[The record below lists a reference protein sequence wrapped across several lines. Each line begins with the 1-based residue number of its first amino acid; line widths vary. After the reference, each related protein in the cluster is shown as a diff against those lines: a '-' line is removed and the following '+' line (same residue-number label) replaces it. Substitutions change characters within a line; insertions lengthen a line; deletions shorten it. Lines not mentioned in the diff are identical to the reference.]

1 MAEPK
6 ILTEP
11 PTAPSPDAPLP
22 TDLFTYIYETTALH
36 QLFLLLLSTSVFLIE
51 LVPLELQRRIV
62 NDLVKHRAFGWVI
75 ELCAVYAGVVLVHG
89 AAKLVL
95 NIYRNW
101 VGERAVR
108 DLRRRLRRM
117 VARFSAAGD
126 LGDQRGIQISMITG
140 EVEPIGGFVGA
151 SVSEPLLQGGVMLS
165 VLAYLIHLEAGLA
178 AAGFALFLPQL
189 LFVPLMQRAINRRS
203 AARIWML
210 RGLSA
215 SLVAREDEK
224 SRRQRDESR
233 IDLIFSVNMGIYR
246 LKFSMNFLMNL
257 CNHLQ
262 IVVGLLLGGW
272 YVLHGELE
280 VGGIVAYIS
289 GIGRLNDPW
298 GDLVNYFR
306 DASVNSVKYNLV
318 IVGIH
323 RLARETGVEID
334 TAATRG

>member
-6 ILTEP
+6 ILSEP
-11 PTAPSPDAPLP
+11 PAAPARETPLP
-22 TDLFTYIYETTALH
+22 TDLFTYIYQTTRLH
-36 QLFLLLLSTSVFLIE
+36 QFFLVLLSAAVFLIE

-62 NDLVKHRAFGWVI
+62 NDVVKQHDFIWVV

-89 AAKLVL
+89 SAKLAL

-117 VARFSAAGD
+117 VACFSAAGD
-126 LGDQRGIQISMITG
+126 LGDQRGVQISMITG

-165 VLAYLIHLEAGLA
+165 VLAYLLHLQAGLA

-210 RGLSA
+210 RGLSI
-215 SLVAREDEK
+215 SLVARDDEK
-224 SRRQRDESR
+224 SRHRRDESR
-233 IDLIFSVNMGIYR
+233 IDHIFSVNMGIYR

-272 YVLHGELE
+272 YVLQGDLA

-306 DASVNSVKYNLV
+306 DASVNSVKYNLI

-323 RLARETGVEID
+323 RLARETGVDID
-334 TAATRG
+334 TAETRG

>member
-11 PTAPSPDAPLP
+11 LAAPSPDAPLP
-22 TDLFTYIYETTALH
+22 TDLFTYIYETTRLH
-36 QLFLLLLSTSVFLIE
+36 QLLLLLLSVAVFLIE
-51 LVPLELQRRIV
+51 LVPLELQRRII
-62 NDLVKHRAFGWVI
+62 NDLVKNRDFILVV
-75 ELCAVYAGVVLVHG
+75 ELCAVYAGVVLAHG
-89 AAKLVL
+89 STKVAL

-108 DLRRRLRRM
+108 DLRRRLRRL

-126 LGDQRGIQISMITG
+126 LGDQRGVQISMITG

-165 VLAYLIHLEAGLA
+165 VLAYLLHLEAGLA
-178 AAGFALFLPQL
+178 AAGFVLFLPQL

-203 AARIWML
+203 AMRIWML
-210 RGLSA
+210 RALST
-215 SLVAREDEK
+215 SLVAR
-224 SRRQRDESR
+224 RDENPRRKRDEAR
-233 IDLIFSVNMGIYR
+233 IDLIFAVNMGIYR

-272 YVLHGELE
+272 YVLHGQLE

-306 DASVNSVKYNLV
+306 DASVNSVKYNLI
-318 IVGIH
+318 IVGIN
-323 RLARETGVEID
+323 RLARETGVDID
-334 TAATRG
+334 RAEARG

>member
-11 PTAPSPDAPLP
+11 LAAPSPDAPLP
-22 TDLFTYIYETTALH
+22 TDLFTYIYETTRLH
-36 QLFLLLLSTSVFLIE
+36 QLLLLLLSVAVFLIE
-51 LVPLELQRRIV
+51 LVPLELQRRII
-62 NDLVKHRAFGWVI
+62 NDLVKNRDFILVV
-75 ELCAVYAGVVLVHG
+75 ELCAVYAGVVLAHG
-89 AAKLVL
+89 STKVAL

-108 DLRRRLRRM
+108 DLRRRLRRL

-126 LGDQRGIQISMITG
+126 LGDQRGVQISMITG

-165 VLAYLIHLEAGLA
+165 VLAYPLHLEAGLA
-178 AAGFALFLPQL
+178 AAGFVLFLPQL

-203 AARIWML
+203 AMRIWML
-210 RGLSA
+210 RALST
-215 SLVAREDEK
+215 SLVAR
-224 SRRQRDESR
+224 RDENPRRKRDEAR
-233 IDLIFSVNMGIYR
+233 IDLIFAVNMGIYR

-272 YVLHGELE
+272 YVLHGQLE

-306 DASVNSVKYNLV
+306 DASVNSVKYNLI
-318 IVGIH
+318 IVGIN
-323 RLARETGVEID
+323 RLARETGVDID
-334 TAATRG
+334 RAEARG

>member
-11 PTAPSPDAPLP
+11 RSAPSPARPLP

-36 QLFLLLLSTSVFLIE
+36 QLFLLLLSTAVFLIE
-51 LVPLELQRRIV
+51 LVPLELQRRII
-62 NDLVKHRAFGWVI
+62 NDLVKHRDFAWVV
-75 ELCAVYAGVVLVHG
+75 ELCAVYAGVVLAHG
-89 AAKLVL
+89 STKVVL

-108 DLRRRLRRM
+108 DLRRRLRRL

-126 LGDQRGIQISMITG
+126 LGDQRGVQISMITG

-165 VLAYLIHLEAGLA
+165 VLAYLLHLEAGLA
-178 AAGFALFLPQL
+178 AAGFVLFLPQL
-189 LFVPLMQRAINRRS
+189 LFVPLMQHAINRRS
-203 AARIWML
+203 AMRIWLL
-210 RGLSA
+210 RALSA
-215 SLVAREDEK
+215 SLVVQQDEK
-224 SRRQRDESR
+224 PRRQRDESR
-233 IDLIFSVNMGIYR
+233 IDLIFAVNMGIYR

-280 VGGIVAYIS
+280 IGGVVAYIS

-306 DASVNSVKYNLV
+306 DASVNSIKYNLI

-323 RLARETGVEID
+323 RLARETGVDID
-334 TAATRG
+334 TAEAHG

>member
-11 PTAPSPDAPLP
+11 PAAPAPETPLP
-22 TDLFTYIYETTALH
+22 TDLFTYIYQTTKLH
-36 QLFLLLLSTSVFLIE
+36 QFFLVLLSAAVFLIE

-62 NDLVKHRAFGWVI
+62 NDVVKHHDFIWVV
-75 ELCAVYAGVVLVHG
+75 ELCAVYAGVVLAHG
-89 AAKLVL
+89 SAKLAL

-117 VARFSAAGD
+117 IACFSAAGD

-165 VLAYLIHLEAGLA
+165 VLAYLLHLQAGLA

-210 RGLSA
+210 RGLST
-215 SLVAREDEK
+215 SLVARDDEP
-224 SRRQRDESR
+224 SRRRRDASR
-233 IDLIFSVNMGIYR
+233 IDHIFTVNIGIYG

-257 CNHLQ
+257 CTHLQ

-272 YVLHGELE
+272 YVLQGELE
-280 VGGIVAYIS
+280 VGGVVAYIS

-306 DASVNSVKYNLV
+306 DASVNSVKYNLI

-323 RLARETGVEID
+323 RLARETGVDID
-334 TAATRG
+334 TAPHRG

>member
-11 PTAPSPDAPLP
+11 PSAPSSEAPLP
-22 TDLFTYIYETTALH
+22 TDLFTYIYETTAAH
-36 QLFLLLLSTSVFLIE
+36 QLLLLLLSVAVFLIE
-51 LVPLELQRRIV
+51 LVPLELQRRII
-62 NDLVKHRAFGWVI
+62 NDLVKHREFGWVI
-75 ELCAVYAGVVLVHG
+75 ELCAVYGGVVLVHG
-89 AAKLVL
+89 LTKVVL

-108 DLRRRLRRM
+108 DLRRRLRRL

-126 LGDQRGIQISMITG
+126 LGDQRGVQISMITG

-165 VLAYLIHLEAGLA
+165 VLAYLLHLEPGLA

-189 LFVPLMQRAINRRS
+189 LFVPLMQHAINRRS
-203 AARIWML
+203 AMRIWLL
-210 RGLSA
+210 RALSA
-215 SLVAREDEK
+215 SLVAQRDENP
-224 SRRQRDESR
+224 RRQRDESR

-257 CNHLQ
+257 CSHLQ

-272 YVLHGELE
+272 YVLHGQLE
-280 VGGIVAYIS
+280 IGGIVAYIS

-306 DASVNSVKYNLV
+306 DASVNSVKYNLI
-318 IVGIH
+318 IVGTN
-323 RLARETGVEID
+323 RLARETGVDID
-334 TAATRG
+334 RAEARG

>member
-11 PTAPSPDAPLP
+11 LAAPSPDAPLP
-22 TDLFTYIYETTALH
+22 TDLFTYIYETTRLH
-36 QLFLLLLSTSVFLIE
+36 QLLLLLLSVAVFLIE
-51 LVPLELQRRIV
+51 LVPLELQRRII
-62 NDLVKHRAFGWVI
+62 NDLVKNRDFILVV
-75 ELCAVYAGVVLVHG
+75 ELCAVYAGVVLAHG
-89 AAKLVL
+89 STKVAL

-108 DLRRRLRRM
+108 DLRRRLRRL

-126 LGDQRGIQISMITG
+126 LGDQRGVQISMITG

-165 VLAYLIHLEAGLA
+165 VLAYLLHLEAGLA
-178 AAGFALFLPQL
+178 AAGFVLFLPQL

-203 AARIWML
+203 AMRIWML
-210 RGLSA
+210 RALST
-215 SLVAREDEK
+215 SLVAR
-224 SRRQRDESR
+224 RDENPRRKRDEAR
-233 IDLIFSVNMGIYR
+233 IDLIFTVNMGIYR

-272 YVLHGELE
+272 YVLHGQLE

-306 DASVNSVKYNLV
+306 DASVNSVKYNLI
-318 IVGIH
+318 IVGIN
-323 RLARETGVEID
+323 RLARETGVDID
-334 TAATRG
+334 RAEARG